1 MGYWKYGSGEVNKP
15 FARWLNVF
23 LIISLLITFNG
34 YPSVWFLLSLLT
46 TPFLVLYCPI
56 TLPCGFP
63 LIFNSFLIF
72 IYKLIKK
79 SGFPKLLES
88 YLALIDRQGKKII
101 KRFKK

>member
-1 MGYWKYGSGEVNKP
+1 MGWKYGSGEVNKP

-46 TPFLVLYCPI
+46 TPFLLLYCPM

-63 LIFNSFLIF
+63 FIFNSLLRF
-72 IYKLIKK
+72 IDKLIRK

-88 YLALIDRQGKKII
+88 YLALISSQIVKLI

>member
-23 LIISLLITFNG
+23 LIISLLITLNG
-34 YPSVWFLLSLLT
+34 YPSVWFLLSIFT
-46 TPFLVLYCPI
+46 TPFLVLYCPM

-63 LIFNSFLIF
+63 LIFNSLLIF

-88 YLALIDRQGKKII
+88 YLALIDRTLKKII
-101 KRFKK
+101 RRFKK